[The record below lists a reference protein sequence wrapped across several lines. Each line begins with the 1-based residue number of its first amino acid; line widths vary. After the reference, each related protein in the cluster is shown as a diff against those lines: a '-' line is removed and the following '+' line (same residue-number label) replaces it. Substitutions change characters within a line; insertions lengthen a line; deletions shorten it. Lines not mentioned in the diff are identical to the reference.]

1 MNHRAYL
8 TKAAVQP
15 EQEEKEEG
23 RPCETKMESM
33 WPELMQSAC
42 NLHACCA
49 LMKVSELHSAH
60 GFCCVLWP
68 ALSVWE
74 VAMAQKQ
81 NSGKSHC
88 MQWPKSGYLSC
99 WAEEQERVSTPSTS
113 AWHCIRESV
122 QCKKK
127 KKQKHSD
134 WKGRKKCLHWKVMG
148 VSIWIMYGEKRVS
161 EIHQRGGDIHN
172 C

>member
-113 AWHCIRESV
+113 AWHCIREPV

-127 KKQKHSD
+127 KTKTFRLERKEEMSPLEGNGCKYMD
-134 WKGRKKCLHWKVMG
+134 YVWREESFRNSPKG
-148 VSIWIMYGEKRVS
+148 
-161 EIHQRGGDIHN
+161 GGIHN